1 MLTRLVLLATLA
13 AAPAFAQSAL
23 SGDAIRTAIGGN
35 TVQGAMS
42 DGAAYTEFYGADGVI
57 RGAGYVGTWS
67 IEGDAMCFAY
77 DGVEG
82 QTCFGMALNGDQV
95 TWLGDGA
102 VAGTGTIVAGNPN
115 GF

>member
-1 MLTRLVLLATLA
+1 MLTRLALLATLA

-23 SGDAIRTAIGGN
+23 SGDAIRSAIGGN
-35 TVQGAMS
+35 TVQGSMS
-42 DGAAYTEFYGADGVI
+42 DGAAYTEFYSADGVI
-57 RGAGYVGTWS
+57 KGAGYVGSWS
-67 IEGDAMCFAY
+67 IDGDTMCFAY

-82 QTCFGMALNGDQV
+82 SNCFGMALDGDQV

-102 VAGTGTIVAGNPN
+102 VAGTGTLVAGNPN

>member
-1 MLTRLVLLATLA
+1 
-13 AAPAFAQSAL
+13 
-23 SGDAIRTAIGGN
+23 
-35 TVQGAMS
+35 
-42 DGAAYTEFYGADGVI
+42 
-57 RGAGYVGTWS
+57 
-67 IEGDAMCFAY
+67 MCFAY